1 MTVMKADAVAPAS
14 PVTQAPA
21 VARDEA
27 ARRALARYRTVAT
40 GLLVLMAAVMLASY
54 ALPPGWPRS
63 LLEAGAKAGVVGG
76 LADWFAIVALF
87 RHPLGIPIPHTAILP
102 RQKERLGRALGRF
115 VAGHVFTG
123 AEVGRVLA
131 QLDLPAIFARFL
143 ADPVAAKPAAAELAA
158 LLPRL
163 LSSVEDGRA
172 RKLIARLSPRLV
184 GGPGA
189 GRVVAGVL
197 RSLVEGGRHQEVLGF
212 VLGELKR
219 GLDARE
225 ASLKATIEEQV
236 RDKGGRLVGWALG
249 AQIAARVMAAVREE
263 LDRAG
268 PDGSPLRAAFDE
280 WTREEIV
287 KLETDPARARE
298 IGAALRR
305 FVGHATVQAWLWDVW
320 SRLRLALEQD
330 ALNPSGRTQLLI
342 ESALAN
348 LGTVLAND
356 QQARARLHAA
366 VEKVVATLLP
376 SGQAQ
381 LSEFIAHVVANWDT
395 QTVTQRL
402 ELSVGRDLQF
412 VRVNGTLVGFLVGAL
427 LYVGL
432 RLLFGVA
439 MP

>member
-1 MTVMKADAVAPAS
+1 MPS
-14 PVTQAPA
+14 PRPSVVPN
-21 VARDEA
+21 RDDE
-27 ARRALARYRTVAT
+27 ARRALARYRAVAT
-40 GLLVLMAAVMLASY
+40 GLLLFMAALMLGSY

-63 LLEAGAKAGVVGG
+63 LLESGAKAGVIGG

-87 RHPLGIPIPHTAILP
+87 RHPLGVPIPHTAILP
-102 RQKERLGRALGRF
+102 QQKARLGRALGRF

-123 AEVGRVLA
+123 AEVGRVLH
-131 QLDLPAIFARFL
+131 QLDLPGIVARFL
-143 ADPVAAKPAAAELAA
+143 EDPVASRPAAVELTA

-172 RKLIARLSPRLV
+172 RRLIARLSPRLL
-184 GGPGA
+184 GGTGA

-212 VLGELKR
+212 VLGELRR

-225 ASLKATIEEQV
+225 ANLRTSIEERV
-236 RDKGGRLVGWALG
+236 REKGGVLVGWALG

-268 PDGSPLRAAFDE
+268 PEGSALRLAFNE
-280 WTREEIV
+280 WARQEID
-287 KLETDPARARE
+287 KLESDPERARE
-298 IGAALRR
+298 IGVTLRR

-330 ALNPSGRTQLLI
+330 ALNPSGRTQQVA

-348 LGTVLAND
+348 LGGVLARD
-356 QQARARLHAA
+356 PQARSRLQAA
-366 VEKVVATLLP
+366 VEGVVATLLP
-376 SGQAQ
+376 SAQVQ
-381 LSEFIAHVVANWDT
+381 LSDFIARVVTNWDT
-395 QTVTQRL
+395 ETVTNRL

-427 LYVGL
+427 LYAGL
-432 RLLFGVA
+432 RLVFGTA
-439 MP
+439 TP

>member
-1 MTVMKADAVAPAS
+1 
-14 PVTQAPA
+14 
-21 VARDEA
+21 
-27 ARRALARYRTVAT
+27 
-40 GLLVLMAAVMLASY
+40 MAAIMVGSY

-63 LLEAGAKAGVVGG
+63 LLESGAKAGVVGG

-123 AEVGRVLA
+123 TEVSRVLA
-131 QLDLPAIFARFL
+131 QLDLPTIVARFL
-143 ADPVAAKPAAAELAA
+143 ADPVAARPAAAELAA

-172 RKLIARLSPRLV
+172 RRLIARLSPRLV
-184 GGPGA
+184 SGPGA
-189 GRVVAGVL
+189 GRVIAGVL
-197 RSLVEGGRHQEVLGF
+197 RNLVEGGRHQEVLGF
-212 VLGELKR
+212 VLGELRR
-219 GLDARE
+219 GLDGRE
-225 ASLKATIEEQV
+225 ASLRATIEDQV

-280 WTREEIV
+280 WAREEIA
-287 KLETDPARARE
+287 KLENDPERARE
-298 IGAALRR
+298 IGQALRR

-320 SRLRLALEQD
+320 SRLRLALERD
-330 ALNPSGRTQLLI
+330 ALDPAGRIGQLA
-342 ESALAN
+342 EGALAN
-348 LGTVLAND
+348 LGGVLAND
-356 QQARARLHAA
+356 PQARARLQAA

-376 SGQAQ
+376 SAQAQ
-381 LSEFIAHVVANWDT
+381 LADFIANVVANWDPA
-395 QTVTQRL
+395 TVTRRL

-427 LYVGL
+427 LYAGL
-432 RLLFGVA
+432 RLTFGTAV
-439 MP
+439 P